1 MELTKINYVD
11 EAERVV
17 NTLQKDKFGIPILT
31 TSRIRNILMT
41 SATIYDSVK
50 RKRGPLSEDEIAD
63 VQVLRIKLIYESGRN
78 EPGVRDFL
86 NKSNLIEKIK
96 EIGDNREKLIL
107 YCKYIEALTAYHRY
121 FGGKDN

>member
-41 SATIYDSVK
+41 SATIYDRVK

-121 FGGKDN
+121 FGGRDN